1 MFNVALIGV
10 GNIGLLFDEDKTD
23 TTKVLSHIK
32 ALYLHESF
40 LLKYVVDIDDSNLS
54 KVQNFFPEVSFL
66 NDYKNIV
73 NHEDIDIVVIA
84 TPTKTHFQILD
95 DFKNNKNIQLFF
107 MEKPLFNT
115 IDEYNKIAIELQQKI
130 VINYLRR
137 FNQQIQNL
145 KKEIQTNQF
154 LNLEK
159 IIINYCKGL
168 KNNGSHMIDLINF
181 LFDNPKVLSSII
193 LDKQLGFDD
202 NDLTYDVFLKI
213 EYQNKIIPLYFIGF
227 NHEDYN
233 IIEANIYFENQVIK
247 YINSKNQI
255 EYYDIVSHELFPTY
269 KIMNKEPHIENLENR
284 FMLEAYEYLTQILE
298 KNQRNIASFE
308 DEIKNIKFL
317 KNILA
322 QEL

>member
-1 MFNVALIGV
+1 
-10 GNIGLLFDEDKTD
+10 
-23 TTKVLSHIK
+23 
-32 ALYLHESF
+32 
-40 LLKYVVDIDDSNLS
+40 
-54 KVQNFFPEVSFL
+54 
-66 NDYKNIV
+66 
-73 NHEDIDIVVIA
+73 
-84 TPTKTHFQILD
+84 
-95 DFKNNKNIQLFF
+95 

-269 KIMNKEPHIENLENR
+269 KIMNKEPHIERL
-284 FMLEAYEYLTQILE
+284 
-298 KNQRNIASFE
+298 
-308 DEIKNIKFL
+308 
-317 KNILA
+317 
-322 QEL
+322 

>member
-1 MFNVALIGV
+1 
-10 GNIGLLFDEDKTD
+10 
-23 TTKVLSHIK
+23 
-32 ALYLHESF
+32 
-40 LLKYVVDIDDSNLS
+40 
-54 KVQNFFPEVSFL
+54 
-66 NDYKNIV
+66 
-73 NHEDIDIVVIA
+73 
-84 TPTKTHFQILD
+84 
-95 DFKNNKNIQLFF
+95 
-107 MEKPLFNT
+107 
-115 IDEYNKIAIELQQKI
+115 
-130 VINYLRR
+130 
-137 FNQQIQNL
+137 
-145 KKEIQTNQF
+145 
-154 LNLEK
+154 
-159 IIINYCKGL
+159 
-168 KNNGSHMIDLINF
+168 MIDLINF